1 MKLAGTCFFMTIPI
15 EDTEFGFHYIITAK
29 HVIEGIRQRSID
41 QKVFIRFNIKDKG
54 VKLMRA
60 SINSWLYHPEDP
72 TVDVAVLK
80 WVPLD
85 IVDYRSLDIS
95 MAATDEVIK
104 TEGIGVGEEVFLTG
118 LFANHYERNG
128 TFLLSA

>member
-1 MKLAGTCFFMTIPI
+1 
-15 EDTEFGFHYIITAK
+15 
-29 HVIEGIRQRSID
+29 
-41 QKVFIRFNIKDKG
+41 
-54 VKLMRA
+54 MRA